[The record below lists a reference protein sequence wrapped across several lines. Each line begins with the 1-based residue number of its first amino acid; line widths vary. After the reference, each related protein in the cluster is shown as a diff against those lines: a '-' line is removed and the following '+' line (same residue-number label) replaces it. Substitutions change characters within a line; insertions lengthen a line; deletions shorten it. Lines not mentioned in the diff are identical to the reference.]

1 MSSGTH
7 PLADDDHDEERPRS
21 NNNNGSES
29 RHAQE
34 EAADLSSG
42 PSGLTE
48 DEEEANRRRVGHIND
63 RDRSDFKRAE
73 DDSSSSYEEEESDA
87 ETSSY
92 RHESYIF
99 ARTEWKGEKKP
110 EGVHH
115 ENWFLLDHTT
125 RFHFRFHFRRHKR
138 RAVQG
143 ALRLKDLVVG
153 LPWHQIRVAVI
164 SLLFIASMALFMSVD
179 APDDNPPTRLA
190 GVSLAQ
196 PIISSPIPRPS
207 VSLFIYLFSLL
218 SVIIIDYLSFIPK
231 KEKEF
236 NNSLT
241 LGLTIGCWTT
251 TSRWTRS
258 G

>member
-1 MSSGTH
+1 LEVEIGLVEERRREDVCGLHNMSSGAAGRH
-7 PLADDDHDEERPRS
+7 PLAAEDDYDEERPRS
-21 NNNNGSES
+21 NSEQ
-29 RHAQE
+29 RRLVE
-34 EAADLSSG
+34 EEEADLSSG

-63 RDRSDFKRAE
+63 RDRNDFKRLNPEE
-73 DDSSSSYEEEESDA
+73 DDSSSYEEESDA
-87 ETSSY
+87 ETSY

-196 PIISSPIPRPS
+196 PIISSPIPCPS
-207 VSLFIYLFSLL
+207 LSDPLGYLLFIFYYL
-218 SVIIIDYLSFIPK
+218 YY
-231 KEKEF
+231 
-236 NNSLT
+236 
-241 LGLTIGCWTT
+241 
-251 TSRWTRS
+251 
-258 G
+258 